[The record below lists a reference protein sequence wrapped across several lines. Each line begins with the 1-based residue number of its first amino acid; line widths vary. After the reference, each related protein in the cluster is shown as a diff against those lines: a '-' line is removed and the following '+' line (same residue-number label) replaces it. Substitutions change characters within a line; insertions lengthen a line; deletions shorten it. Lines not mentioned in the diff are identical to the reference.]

1 MTNLE
6 KYVGKSVII
15 IDDNGKE
22 WKGIVDCY
30 NPDDDIEDYT
40 GETLDICV
48 NGSPDDLVC
57 LTKPQIKSIQLSKTP
72 SNKRED

>member
-1 MTNLE
+1 MSDFA

-15 IDDNGKE
+15 IDDDDKE
-22 WKGIVDCY
+22 WKGIVDSY
-30 NPDDDIEDYT
+30 NPDDDLEDYS

-57 LTKPQIKSIQLSKTP
+57 LTKPQIKSIKLA
-72 SNKRED
+72 